1 MLPLRGT
8 AIFSRG
14 LSTHGPS
21 CVVRLR
27 STHDLSSTS
36 PADFVLVCS
45 KEELQEAARAHSNGV
60 MIVSDDGLERLPEAA
75 HCPRLIRVPAKFNYF
90 ADGDIVG
97 FHPQSGKFRTLY
109 RRASKHNSILVT
121 DRCNHYCLMCSQ
133 PPKNI
138 DDRWL
143 LDEIKTVL
151 PLVAKDTQF
160 ISFTGGE
167 PLLDWREF
175 VEVLAIGRDHLPN
188 TAIHVLSN
196 GRAFVQDDVVAAWSA
211 LRHPDLSVGIQ
222 IYSAVDHVHDYVV
235 QARGAFDETV
245 LGILKLKDRGQRVEV
260 RVVLHALTAPRIVG
274 TCKWLARNLPFV
286 NHIAL
291 MGLENTGFA
300 LANADELWIDPI
312 DYRAQL
318 AEGVHVLASARVNVS
333 VYNLQRCVLDRS
345 VWPYA
350 AQSISDWKNGYVEEC
365 GHCIEKN
372 RCSGFF
378 TSGRPRRS
386 RGISPILAS

>member
-14 LSTHGPS
+14 LSTEGAS
-21 CVVRLR
+21 CLVRLR
-27 STHDLSSTS
+27 SPHSLSAPS
-36 PADFVLVCS
+36 PADFALVRS
-45 KEELQEAARAHSNGV
+45 EDELEAAQGHSNSV

-75 HCPRLIRVPAKFNYF
+75 RWVRLIRVPAKFNYF

-109 RRASKHNSILVT
+109 RRASKYNSILVT

-133 PPKNI
+133 PPKDV

-151 PLVAKDTQF
+151 LLMAKDTQF
-160 ISFTGGE
+160 VSFTGGE

-175 VEVLAIGRDHLPN
+175 VEVLAISRDHLPN
-188 TAIHVLSN
+188 TVIHVLSN

-211 LRHPDLSVGIQ
+211 VRHPNLSVGIP
-222 IYSAVDHVHDYVV
+222 IYSAVDYLHDYVV

-245 LGILKLKDRGQRVEV
+245 LGILKLKNRGQRVEV
-260 RVVLHALTAPRIVG
+260 RVVLHALTTPRIVE

-286 NHIAL
+286 DHVAL
-291 MGLENTGFA
+291 MGLENVGFA
-300 LANADELWIDPI
+300 LANADELWIDPV
-312 DYRAQL
+312 DYQAQL
-318 AEGVHVLASARVNVS
+318 AEGVDVLVSARVNVS

-365 GHCIEKN
+365 DHCIEKN